1 MKVILLTGILFFSAA
16 AVSQKATAGPLDA
29 LKNFFV
35 RPQPQH
41 HVVHPV
47 HHPKPEPEPGGPGG
61 SPSTLVS
68 PGPQPQ
74 DPQQGPSPGLN
85 VLNNVNSQRPVI
97 HPPPLYSFP
106 PPPPHFTLSLIPG

>member
-1 MKVILLTGILFFSAA
+1 MKVILLTAILFFSAA

-47 HHPKPEPEPGGPGG
+47 HHPKPEPEPARPCG
-61 SPSTLVS
+61 SPSTLGS

-74 DPQQGPSPGLN
+74 SPHQAPSPGLN
-85 VLNNVNSQRPVI
+85 VLTIGNP
-97 HPPPLYSFP
+97 HPPLTHPAP
-106 PPPPHFTLSLIPG
+106 